1 MSSTVR
7 SIARSLRLSAATV
20 SNALNNR
27 GRVSPATLR
36 RVREAAAAVGYRH
49 NPLAGSLMS
58 ELRRSRGGTFHGVIA
73 AVDINEPDR
82 APHGAFHQE
91 LLGGATSRALELGYK
106 VEPFVV
112 GLADVTMPR
121 LDSILQS
128 RGIRGIMLLPAWYPP
143 DYSALDWSRYAG
155 VYTDYEI
162 QKPPLHCVCCNHYRS
177 MLEVLERVT
186 ARGYRRPGLFLE
198 RRRDERLQ
206 HLWGAAFLSFQ
217 HQHPEV
223 NRVPLNVVTQFRSET
238 FVPWFR
244 EHAPDVVI
252 SHHSEPMD
260 WMESCGA
267 QIPETHGYVC
277 LNLMQKVRPAAGLDQ
292 QPRQMGARA
301 VESVIAQLQRNE
313 MGAPQSRTTLTVSA
327 IWQEGPTL
335 RPPV

>member
-36 RVREAAAAVGYRH
+36 RVREAAAAAGYRH

-58 ELRRSRGGTFHGVIA
+58 ELRRSRGATFHGVIA
-73 AVDINEPDR
+73 AVDISEPDR
-82 APHGAFHQE
+82 GPRGAFHEE
-91 LLGGATSRALELGYK
+91 LIGGAKARAYELGFK

-112 GLADVTMPR
+112 GVGNVTIAR

-128 RGIRGIMLLPAWYPP
+128 RGIHGIMLLPAWHPP

-162 QKPPLHCVCCNHYRS
+162 QKPTLHCVCCNHYQS
-177 MLEVLERVT
+177 MLEVLEQVT
-186 ARGYRRPGLFLE
+186 ARGYRRPGFFLE

-206 HLWGAAFLSFQ
+206 HLWSAAFLSFQ
-217 HQHPEV
+217 HQNPALKQL
-223 NRVPLNVVTQFRSET
+223 PLAVVSQFRRET
-238 FVPWFR
+238 FVAWFR
-244 EHAPDVVI
+244 EHQPDVVI
-252 SHHSEPMD
+252 SHHTDPMG

-267 QIPETHGYVC
+267 RIPETHGYVC
-277 LNLMQKVRPAAGLDQ
+277 LNLIQKARPAAGLDQ
-292 QPRQMGARA
+292 QPRQLGGRA

-313 MGAPQSRTTLTVSA
+313 MGAPPSRTTLTVSA
-327 IWQEGPTL
+327 IWREGPTL
-335 RPPV
+335 RPVV